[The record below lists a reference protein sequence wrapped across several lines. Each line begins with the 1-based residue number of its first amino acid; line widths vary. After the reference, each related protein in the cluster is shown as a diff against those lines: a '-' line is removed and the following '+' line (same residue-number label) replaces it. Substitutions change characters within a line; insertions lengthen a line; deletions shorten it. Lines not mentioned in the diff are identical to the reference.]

1 MARASDA
8 GSIRNGPGR
17 VTYVS
22 SPFHA
27 RLQPVICRRL
37 LAIAML
43 QLLTG
48 GAHACLFATSTQP
61 EGWYQ
66 WARGLF
72 GGDVTQVEQDRQ
84 KSVDV
89 ITVRVV
95 ETFKGPDAAH
105 GTLTV
110 RVPSRHWAACKIDIP
125 AAGARVLVAMN
136 PNSEVM
142 LVPLSTAYAEKL
154 RAIRGQVRN

>member
-1 MARASDA
+1 
-8 GSIRNGPGR
+8 
-17 VTYVS
+17 
-22 SPFHA
+22 
-27 RLQPVICRRL
+27 LQPVVFRRL
-37 LAIAML
+37 LAIALL

-48 GAHACLFATSTQP
+48 VAHACLFATSTQP

-72 GGDVTQVEQDRQ
+72 GGDVTKVEQDRQ

-105 GTLTV
+105 GTVTV
-110 RVPSRHWAACKIDIP
+110 RVPSRHWVSCRLQVP
-125 AAGARVLVAMN
+125 EVGAHVLVAIN
-136 PNSEVM
+136 PNSDAM
-142 LVPLSTAYAEKL
+142 LVPLSASYAGLL
-154 RAIRGQVRN
+154 RAHRSKQP